1 MSQEERIDCE
11 IINEYLK
18 KKIIDFMVVKI
29 VSFWLYRFYH
39 DFWFVD
45 IFIGLSL
52 VCNWLTEEDIFN
64 I

>member
-52 VCNWLTEEDIFN
+52 VCN
-64 I
+64 